1 MALRDFPK
9 ITITGDLGSGKSAV
23 SRILQ
28 AELGFEVFST
38 GKVQREIAA
47 KYGMS
52 TLELNRYAET
62 HREIDDEI
70 DDYSRA
76 LGHRDQSLIVDSR
89 LAWHFIPHSFKVFL
103 QVDPDVAAARIMGD
117 QGRTSEAYPDQET
130 CKAMILQRKALENSR
145 FLELYNVDCGD
156 LSQYDYV
163 ADTTNLSPDQVA
175 QQILIMYRSWLRA
188 AQ

>member
-1 MALRDFPK
+1 MATRFPK

-28 AELGFEVFST
+28 SELQFEVFST

-52 TLELNRYAET
+52 TLELNQYAKA

-76 LGHRDQSLIVDSR
+76 LGLRDQSLIVDSR

-103 QVDPDVAAARIMGD
+103 KVDPDIAAARIMGD
-117 QGRTSEAYPDQET
+117 SGRTSEAYPDQET
-130 CKAMILQRKALENSR
+130 CKAMVLQRKSLENSR
-145 FLELYNVDCGD
+145 FLELYGVDCGD
-156 LSQYDYV
+156 LAQYDLV
-163 ADTTNLSPDQVA
+163 LDTSELSPDQVA
-175 QQILIMYRSWLRA
+175 HQIMTMFRSWSRP
-188 AQ
+188 

>member
-1 MALRDFPK
+1 MRDFPK

-52 TLELNRYAET
+52 TLELNKYAES

-76 LGHRDQSLIVDSR
+76 LGRREQSLIVDSR

-103 QVDPDVAAARIMGD
+103 KVDADVAAARIMGD
-117 QGRTSEAYPDQET
+117 SGRTSEAYPDQAT
-130 CKAMILQRKALENSR
+130 CKAMILERKALENSR
-145 FLELYNVDCGD
+145 FLELYGVDCSD
-156 LSQYDYV
+156 LSQYDFV
-163 ADTTNLSPDQVA
+163 ADTSACTPDQVT
-175 QQILIMYRSWLRA
+175 QQILAGFRSWLRA
-188 AQ
+188 TE